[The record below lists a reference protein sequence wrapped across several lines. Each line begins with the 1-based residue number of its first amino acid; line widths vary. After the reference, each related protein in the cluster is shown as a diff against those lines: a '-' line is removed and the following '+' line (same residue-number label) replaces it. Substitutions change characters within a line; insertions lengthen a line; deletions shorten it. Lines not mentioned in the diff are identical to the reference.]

1 MPSTNAS
8 NVEGGRAAWLDRWEA
23 FADDAS
29 GRLLDRVIGPKPDPV
44 KQVEQAEPGNGLLAW
59 LKANGTLI
67 AVTVVGGA
75 LAIWLARKFLR

>member
-29 GRLLDRVIGPKPDPV
+29 GRLLDRVLGPQPDPI
-44 KQVEQAEPGNGLLAW
+44 KQIEKDEPENGFVRW
-59 LKANGTLI
+59 VKANGTLVV
-67 AVTVVGGA
+67 VTVIGGA
-75 LAIWLARKFLR
+75 LAIWLARKFLK